1 MWGAAKVNVSRRRT
15 KQHDRGT
22 YTDPDSYA
30 LETDTTVHQRSQNVA
45 ISVYRHPKGRHSCQ
59 KVIKQ
64 KRRKQGLLMA
74 EFEQFRGL
82 ALYVLMLFIFG
93 GIGKQTFRFLNTSA
107 ACRSLNAGRWSSSLV
122 MGCCLEFLL

>member
-1 MWGAAKVNVSRRRT
+1 
-15 KQHDRGT
+15 
-22 YTDPDSYA
+22 
-30 LETDTTVHQRSQNVA
+30 
-45 ISVYRHPKGRHSCQ
+45 
-59 KVIKQ
+59 
-64 KRRKQGLLMA
+64 MA

-122 MGCCLEFLL
+122 MGAAWGSIEWEHFVKVGIPFSQKVEEAE